1 MCCCAAAA
9 HSHSSDITG
18 RRAEVLERAS
28 STHSQGLPGSLVPFA
43 CDVTKRDELLRLVAE
58 VKDKEGKV
66 HVLIK

>member
-1 MCCCAAAA
+1 M
-9 HSHSSDITG
+9 
-18 RRAEVLERAS
+18 LERAS